1 MLSRGASHAS
11 VLVSS
16 LRTAFRSAVQHARVQ
31 RGRAARHDFRSAGR
45 ARYSGASG
53 AASESAAFEE
63 MLQRRGF
70 NPSSMDFAPKLKFN
84 TSKWCPKPKSQE
96 QQAFTKCKVP
106 HPTEPCPE
114 GIQQRTRMLL
124 LEAYMCPSLRKKP
137 HTCPA
142 HGRARWTPNIGGNGG
157 GRNRIACG
165 IWRSRQGHDH
175 HHYRQYRQRYSH
187 YYRRRFTAGPHA
199 YHRRDSMRRLVIAG
213 LHRKASAGCKHAPAV
228 ASGSCNALLRAA
240 VPLVPPSP
248 PQQPNAPSAPCFS
261 FQKPPASR
269 PLRLPRTSTLGI
281 TVPQFSSSPF
291 PLAFTC
297 QPRPPALLSARAF
310 HSSPSRRGYAHA
322 AELVIKVATHLKSAH
337 ALSMINLIFRFSVT
351 FIPLSLKRAAW
362 LRKARLASIAGTG
375 AAAAA
380 SVGGSSIWSS
390 ALVKYGLRGAL
401 ALPFVMLAAV
411 LVASLERT
419 PITGR
424 WRLLLLN
431 EKEEQDIVNRVFEV
445 GATPVSEPAVARAQA
460 GAAGGG
466 VATGAARDWLTI
478 MRAVL
483 GEEDTPEGTL
493 LGGKVLDSRTDWRA
507 RLVEDILDKLET
519 NLPNLAHVDD
529 SAMLPSRAGA
539 TADGPNTSILPPPLR
554 YPLASSGRTVHLSRR
569 NSVLVIERPES
580 NAFSFGFYGCVD
592 EPQPGVII
600 VFTGAIDEIMKAGG
614 AKEHMG
620 PLELQAAQAKAYEQH
635 AGVLAAT
642 KEEEPSWLRA
652 FFGSIVPTSATP
664 VPMLNNASQVVV
676 PVSKEQEEAL
686 AVLLAHE
693 LAHLV
698 LSHTIESYASTTLL
712 WPQLEKLGWDMLRV
726 FIYPV
731 TALLGPFVQDAI
743 SATVKVGMEESGG
756 LLPALTSSCESRQME
771 HEADI
776 VALRLLANAGI
787 DPRSS
792 IDFWEERLIRGDDAS
807 SHSHVLHHA
816 DSATPGH
823 RFSHGSY
830 AHAHLK
836 EVDSFI
842 RTHPADQE
850 RIAAIRRE
858 LARWQTITV

>member
-1 MLSRGASHAS
+1 
-11 VLVSS
+11 
-16 LRTAFRSAVQHARVQ
+16 
-31 RGRAARHDFRSAGR
+31 
-45 ARYSGASG
+45 
-53 AASESAAFEE
+53 
-63 MLQRRGF
+63 
-70 NPSSMDFAPKLKFN
+70 
-84 TSKWCPKPKSQE
+84 
-96 QQAFTKCKVP
+96 
-106 HPTEPCPE
+106 
-114 GIQQRTRMLL
+114 
-124 LEAYMCPSLRKKP
+124 
-137 HTCPA
+137 
-142 HGRARWTPNIGGNGG
+142 
-157 GRNRIACG
+157 
-165 IWRSRQGHDH
+165 
-175 HHYRQYRQRYSH
+175 
-187 YYRRRFTAGPHA
+187 
-199 YHRRDSMRRLVIAG
+199 
-213 LHRKASAGCKHAPAV
+213 
-228 ASGSCNALLRAA
+228 
-240 VPLVPPSP
+240 
-248 PQQPNAPSAPCFS
+248 
-261 FQKPPASR
+261 
-269 PLRLPRTSTLGI
+269 
-281 TVPQFSSSPF
+281 
-291 PLAFTC
+291 
-297 QPRPPALLSARAF
+297 
-310 HSSPSRRGYAHA
+310 
-322 AELVIKVATHLKSAH
+322 
-337 ALSMINLIFRFSVT
+337 MINLIFRFSVT

-380 SVGGSSIWSS
+380 SVGSSSFWSS
-390 ALVKYGLRGAL
+390 ALVKYILRGAL

-431 EKEEQDIVNRVFEV
+431 EKEERDIVNRVFEV
-445 GATPVSEPAVARAQA
+445 GASPVGEPAVALATEHGFRSMQAGVGA
-460 GAAGGG
+460 GAA
-466 VATGAARDWLTI
+466 AGAGRDWLTI

-483 GEEDTPEGTL
+483 AEEDTPDGTL

-507 RLVEDILDKLET
+507 RLVEDMLDKLET
-519 NLPNLAHVDD
+519 NLPNLAYLDG
-529 SAMLPSRAGA
+529 SAMLPSRAGI
-539 TADGPNTSILPPPLR
+539 TTDGPSTSIFPPPLR
-554 YPLASSGRTVHLSRR
+554 YPLASSGRTAHLSRR

-614 AKEHMG
+614 AKEHMA

-635 AGVLAAT
+635 TGVLAAT
-642 KEEEPSWLRA
+642 KEEEPSWLRS

-664 VPMLNNASQVVV
+664 LPGLNNASQVTV

-712 WPQLEKLGWDMLRV
+712 WPQLEKLGWDSESSVLILSPTRIVTDPPLSALPAVLRV

-792 IDFWEERLIRGDDAS
+792 IDFWEERLARGDDAA
-807 SHSHVLHHA
+807 HSHAHHHA
-816 DSATPGH
+816 DSAAPGH
-823 RFSHGSY
+823 GFSHGSY

-836 EVDSFI
+836 EVTSFI